1 MASLP
6 AIGAMQDPLKWNLP
20 GWRIEQRFDN
30 KVLIGNWYE
39 ERKQVSQSGMN
50 SRWIIVISVLHLL
63 KIRII
68 VMSLTECLYSL

>member
-1 MASLP
+1 
-6 AIGAMQDPLKWNLP
+6 MQDPLKWNLP

>member
-1 MASLP
+1 
-6 AIGAMQDPLKWNLP
+6 MQDPLKWNLP

-39 ERKQVSQSGMN
+39 ERKQVSQSDMN
-50 SRWIIVISVLHLL
+50 SRWIMVISVLHLL